1 MMSIEEKAQEL
12 ECAEW
17 EARNAPRPTRPT
29 FRPGEPGYGP
39 EECAEECGAPMP
51 DIRREMGCQR
61 CTLCQGAFERMRAR
75 GLR

>member
-39 EECAEECGAPMP
+39 EECAECDDPMP
-51 DIRREMGCQR
+51 DLRRTMGCH
-61 CTLCQGAFERMRAR
+61 LCAPCQTAYERMVAR
-75 GLR
+75 GLRR